1 METHE
6 MRMSIKTAL
15 FAPVLLAGSLFGQTP
30 AAPANSW
37 RIDPL
42 HSQANFTVKHMMIS
56 TVRGTFGGV
65 RGTIIYDPK
74 NPGASSVEATIDCS
88 TLNTGE
94 PKRDNDLRGEEFF
107 DVKKYPVMTFK
118 SKSVKV
124 AGPGDLKVT
133 GDLTINAIT
142 RQVMLDLEG
151 PTDPVKDTQGRTKV
165 GVIAT
170 TKVSR
175 KDFGI
180 LYNPVME
187 TGGVV
192 VSDQVSITLDIE
204 LIKN

>member
-1 METHE
+1 MNST
-6 MRMSIKTAL
+6 MRIAL
-15 FAPVLLAGSLFGQTP
+15 FAPVFLLGVLSAQTP
-30 AAPANSW
+30 TAPANSW

-65 RGTIIYDPK
+65 KGTIIYDPK

-124 AGPGDLKVT
+124 VGPGELKAT
-133 GDLTINAIT
+133 GDLTINAVT
-142 RQVMLDLEG
+142 RQVVLDIEG

-165 GVIAT
+165 GVTAT

-192 VSDQVSITLDIE
+192 VSDQVAITLDIE

>member
-1 METHE
+1 METQKMNST
-6 MRMSIKTAL
+6 MRIAL
-15 FAPVLLAGSLFGQTP
+15 FAPVFLLGVLSAQTP
-30 AAPANSW
+30 TAPANSW

-65 RGTIIYDPK
+65 KGTIIYDPK

-124 AGPGDLKVT
+124 VGPGELKAT
-133 GDLTINAIT
+133 GDLTINAVT
-142 RQVMLDLEG
+142 RQVVLDIEG

-165 GVIAT
+165 GVTAT

-192 VSDQVSITLDIE
+192 VSDQVAITLDIE

>member
-1 METHE
+1 
-6 MRMSIKTAL
+6 MRFFVFSLLVANTVFAQ
-15 FAPVLLAGSLFGQTP
+15 APVAPAVQAP
-30 AAPANSW
+30 AAPNSW

-74 NPGASSVEATIDCS
+74 NPAASSVEATIDCS

-94 PKRDNDLRGEEFF
+94 PKRDSDLRGEEFF
-107 DVKKYPVMTFK
+107 DVKKYPVMKFK
-118 SKSVKV
+118 SKSVRVV
-124 AGPGDLKVT
+124 APGEMKVT
-133 GDLTINAIT
+133 GDLTINAT
-142 RQVMLDLEG
+142 TKQVVLDLEG
-151 PTDPVKDTQGRTKV
+151 PTEPVKDTQGRTKV
-165 GVIAT
+165 GVSAT
-170 TKVSR
+170 TKISR
-175 KDFGI
+175 KDYGI